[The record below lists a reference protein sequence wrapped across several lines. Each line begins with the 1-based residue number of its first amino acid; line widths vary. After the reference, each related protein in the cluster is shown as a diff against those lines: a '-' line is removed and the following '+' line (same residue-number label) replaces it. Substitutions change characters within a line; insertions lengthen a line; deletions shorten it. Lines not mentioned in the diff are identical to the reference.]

1 MLNALLGSRSCAE
14 GVLPTTLDYPFIFD
28 ALTYDELVR
37 ILLSPFMFFPMSL
50 GVIKGVC
57 RGVGR
62 GVLRGVPMGVF
73 LQDIIGV
80 TESSIGQ
87 LHRDRITSLSF
98 WSGSD
103 N

>member
-1 MLNALLGSRSCAE
+1 MPLGVALGVGLGVA
-14 GVLPTTLDYPFIFD
+14 
-28 ALTYDELVR
+28 
-37 ILLSPFMFFPMSL
+37 L
-50 GVIKGVC
+50 GVIRGVC

-73 LQDIIGV
+73 LHDIIGV

-98 WSGSD
+98 WSGSVAKATH
-103 N
+103 